1 MPAAPAKL
9 QKHIRMDSDGFSFP
23 LFTYVLS
30 VKQVR
35 GVLIGNII
43 TGSEWLFFRSFVF
56 FVATESV
63 DIIVVVVV
71 AVIIVIFI
79 VILKINILAILVN
92 ISELYLRSRFNLEV
106 SRIF

>member
-1 MPAAPAKL
+1 
-9 QKHIRMDSDGFSFP
+9 MDSDGFSFP
-23 LFTYVLS
+23 LFTYVLC

-63 DIIVVVVV
+63 DIVVVVVV
-71 AVIIVIFI
+71 AVII

-92 ISELYLRSRFNLEV
+92 ISELFLRLRFNFKV